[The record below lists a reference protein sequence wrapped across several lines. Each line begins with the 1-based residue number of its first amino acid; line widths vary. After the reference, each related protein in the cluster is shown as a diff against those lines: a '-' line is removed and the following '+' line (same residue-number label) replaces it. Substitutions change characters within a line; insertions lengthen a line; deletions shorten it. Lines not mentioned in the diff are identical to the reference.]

1 MPKGGRRST
10 TWTPGWKSGK
20 TTVIRI
26 PEVLVEE
33 LLRVARVLDDGGTVM
48 LMEGDSHV
56 TGDTA
61 EGNETALKEAA
72 DSFLMTIPPRDRRAM
87 KKLLYKFIDSIG
99 TS

>member
-26 PEVLVEE
+26 PEVFATE
-33 LLRVARVLDDGGTVM
+33 LLRVARVLDDGGTAM
-48 LMEGDSHV
+48 LMEGDSQV
-56 TGDTA
+56 TGDTPQ
-61 EGNETALKEAA
+61 ENEAALKEAA
-72 DSFLMTIPPRDRRAM
+72 DTFLMTIPPRDRRST

-99 TS
+99 KG